1 MIYVGVFCVSTFF
14 YWVSNK
20 TENQWKRSFFGSIS
34 VMIPVLLA
42 ALRGINVGTDIK
54 TYVLPSFNLAKSVNS
69 LLDFIKINFYV
80 TDILFSDNKNSFK

>member
-1 MIYVGVFCVSTFF
+1 
-14 YWVSNK
+14 
-20 TENQWKRSFFGSIS
+20 
-34 VMIPVLLA
+34 MIPVLLA

-80 TDILFSDNKNSFK
+80 TDILFSEIFHTLQFHDNINQNLNNPVFLVL